1 MRGLIQRVTQAS
13 VSVDGSVVG
22 QIDQGLA
29 LLLGVQK
36 NDTPQQADKLLQ
48 KIVKYRVFSDPQ
60 GKMNDSLLDIGGGLL
75 IVSQFTLAAETQ
87 KGLRPGFSSAAE
99 PAIAKDIYHYF
110 VEQAKA
116 MADVADIGVQT
127 GIFAADM
134 QLALINDGPVTFLL
148 ET

>member
-1 MRGLIQRVTQAS
+1 MRGLIQRVSQAS
-13 VSVDGSVVG
+13 VSVDNNIVG
-22 QIDQGLA
+22 QIDQGLL

-36 NDTPQQADKLLQ
+36 NDTQQQVDKLLQ

-60 GKMNDSLLDIGGGLL
+60 GKMNNSLLDIGGSLL
-75 IVSQFTLAAETQ
+75 IVSQFTLAADTQ
-87 KGLRPGFSSAAE
+87 KGLRPSFSSAAE
-99 PAIAKDIYHYF
+99 PASAKDLYDYF

-116 MADVADIGVQT
+116 ISGIGLQT

-134 QLALINDGPVTFLL
+134 QVSLINDGPVTFLL

>member
-13 VSVDGSVVG
+13 VSVDGSVMG
-22 QIDQGLA
+22 QIDQGLV

-36 NDTPQQADKLLQ
+36 NDTAQQADKLLQ

-99 PAIAKDIYHYF
+99 PASAKDMYDYF

-116 MADVADIGVQT
+116 ISGISVQT

-134 QLALINDGPVTFLL
+134 QVALVNDGPVTFLL

>member
-13 VSVDGSVVG
+13 VTVDEQIVG
-22 QIDQGLA
+22 NIKHGLV

-36 NDTPQQADKLLQ
+36 NDDEARADKLLH
-48 KIVKYRVFSDPQ
+48 KIANYRVFADED
-60 GKMNDSLLDIGGGLL
+60 GKMNRSVLDIHGGLL
-75 IVSQFTLAAETQ
+75 IISQFTLAAETQ

-99 PAIAKDIYHYF
+99 PRVANDLYDYF
-110 VEQAKA
+110 VRQARA
-116 MADVADIGVQT
+116 QYLCLDIQT

-134 QLALINDGPVTFLL
+134 QVALVNDGPVTFLL

>member
-1 MRGLIQRVTQAS
+1 MRGLIQRVTQTS

-22 QIDQGLA
+22 QIDQGLL

-48 KIVKYRVFSDPQ
+48 KIIKYRVFSDPQ

-75 IVSQFTLAAETQ
+75 IVSQFTLAADTQ

-99 PAIAKDIYHYF
+99 PAIAKDMYDYF
-110 VEQAKA
+110 VGQAKA
-116 MADVADIGVQT
+116 ISGVGVQT

-134 QLALINDGPVTFLL
+134 QVSLTNDGPVTFLL